1 MSQTKT
7 ITVPKTMPLIERISE
22 VNNLVADWL
31 KSLDRPYNVERDEVR
46 LIGCEKNGRD
56 YLYHYE
62 IHRKDTPLFAPL
74 MPDTDD
80 GDEEEIA
87 GQFMVSSTG
96 HGR

>member
-7 ITVPKTMPLIERISE
+7 ITVPKTMPLVERISE
-22 VNNLVADWL
+22 VNQLVADWL

-62 IHRKDTPLFAPL
+62 IHRKDIPLFPPL
-74 MPDTDD
+74 VPDADD
-80 GDEEEIA
+80 RDEEEIA
-87 GQFMVSSTG
+87 SRFMVSSSG
-96 HGR
+96 NVR